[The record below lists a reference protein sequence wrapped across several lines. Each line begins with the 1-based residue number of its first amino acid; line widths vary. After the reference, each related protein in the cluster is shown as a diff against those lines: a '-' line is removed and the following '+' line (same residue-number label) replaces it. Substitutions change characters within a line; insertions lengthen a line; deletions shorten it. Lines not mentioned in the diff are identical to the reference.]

1 MTEKNLAFR
10 FLAVHVVGIVLRD
23 AMAKVLA
30 RSLVGFFAALA
41 LTRLASTFLYG
52 MTPRDPAT
60 FVLAK
65 SAL

>member
-23 AMAKVLA
+23 AMAMVLA

-41 LTRLASTFLYG
+41 LTRLASTF
-52 MTPRDPAT
+52 
-60 FVLAK
+60 FVWDDAARPGDFR
-65 SAL
+65 SR